1 MPERLLYIVPP
12 MNYAAALDFLL
23 SRTDY
28 ERWPG
33 YQYASR
39 FDLRRMYYLLE
50 RLGNP
55 HLASK
60 SVHIAGSKG
69 KGSTAA
75 MIAAGLQAAGHRTG
89 LYTSPHL
96 VTLRERIKVDGKPL
110 FKSELAR
117 VVARMKPVVE
127 ASDRDCPYGELSTFE
142 LLTAAAFLHF
152 EQRGVDYQVLEAG
165 LGGRLDA
172 TNVVTPEVAVI
183 TTISFDHTEILGD
196 TLARIAAEK
205 AGIIKS
211 SVPVVSTHQ
220 AGEAAAVIQR
230 VSRSR
235 SAALT
240 EVGHD
245 VTWQPSGHDRAG
257 QSLRV
262 SGVRETYEVSI
273 PLLGEHQL
281 LNAATAV
288 ATLEALG
295 ISRQHIEAG
304 LALTDW
310 PGRLQLLWRRPM
322 LVVDGA
328 HTRESAR
335 KLRQA
340 LKRHFDFERLI
351 FIIGTSADKDLAG
364 IVSELAPAAH
374 KVVATRSRHPRAT
387 DPAAV
392 AAAFRRSGADALM
405 SGNVKAALQ
414 AAKGLAGPRDL
425 ICATGSLF
433 VIGEVIERVR
443 RLRPEAYS

>member
-1 MPERLLYIVPP
+1 
-12 MNYAAALDFLL
+12 MNYATALDFLL

-75 MIAAGLQAAGHRTG
+75 MIAASLQAAGYRTG

-96 VTLRERIKVDGKPL
+96 VTLRERTKVNGKPIL
-110 FKSELAR
+110 KSELAC
-117 VVARMKPVVE
+117 VVARMKPVVRS
-127 ASDRDCPYGELSTFE
+127 SDRDCPYGELSTFE

-152 EQRGVDYQVLEAG
+152 QRQGVDYQVLEAG

-172 TNVVTPEVAVI
+172 TNVVMPELAVI
-183 TTISFDHTEILGD
+183 TTISFDHTEVLGT

-205 AGIIKS
+205 AGIIKPY
-211 SVPVVSTHQ
+211 VPVVSTQQ
-220 AGEAAAVIQR
+220 AGEAAAVIR
-230 VSRSR
+230 KASRSR
-235 SAALT
+235 SAVLT
-240 EVGHD
+240 EVGRD
-245 VTWQPSGHDRAG
+245 VTWQSSGHDRSR
-257 QSLRV
+257 QSLQV
-262 SGVRETYEVSI
+262 NGVRQAYETSI

-288 ATLEALG
+288 AALEALG
-295 ISRQHIEAG
+295 VPKQHIEAG

-322 LVVDGA
+322 LVIDGA
-328 HTRESAR
+328 HTSESAN
-335 KLRQA
+335 KLRLA
-340 LKRHFDFERLI
+340 LKRHFDFDRLI
-351 FIIGTSADKDLAG
+351 FIIGTSADKDLSG

-387 DPAAV
+387 DPAVV
-392 AAAFRRSGADALM
+392 ATAFRMSGADTLI
-405 SGNVKAALQ
+405 SGDVKAALQ
-414 AAKGLAGPRDL
+414 AAKSVAGPRAL

-433 VIGEVIERVR
+433 VIGEVIEQVKC
-443 RLRPEAYS
+443 LRPEVYS